1 MVLLVGGVILA
12 FFLKKSK
19 LKNGLYLQIYESY
32 YNPDKKETSHRSHKA
47 LGYAKRLVEGGIDDP
62 VSHFSAIVKQM
73 NAEVKRVKQE
83 ERDRQIS
90 QSPEKHLGYFLIKAV
105 FDGLGVSGFLDF
117 LQSIRGFRFN
127 ISELIEALVYSRM
140 IDPCSKSRT
149 HKEVIPS
156 LLGKYDF
163 SYGQILDGVEF
174 IGSEYEKV
182 IEIFNHQLSQKF
194 PHDTSSTFFDGTNFY
209 FEIDKEDDL
218 RRKGPSK
225 ENRKDPIV
233 GMGLLLD
240 ARQIPIGMKLYP
252 GNQSEM
258 PVIREVFQ
266 NLKNRNNIKGRTI
279 QVADKGL
286 NCAKNILEARKNG
299 DGYIFSKSV
308 KKLPATE
315 KTWVMLT
322 DGFRDVLDKEKNLLY
337 RIKECVDKFPYA
349 YEDESG
355 KKTTVMLTEK
365 RVVVFSPKLA
375 KKKRLEINRMVEK
388 AKLLKAYRAKK
399 EEFGEC
405 GKYVT
410 FTTTDKKG
418 NSTDGKVTVTLNRTA
433 IDEDLKL
440 AGYNLFVT
448 SETKMTPDE
457 IYSTYRNLWRIEESF
472 KIMKSY
478 LDARPVFLQK
488 TNSIYGH
495 FLICYLSVLMLRVLQ
510 FHVFD
515 NKFCTERF
523 IEFVEK
529 FRLVEVAP
537 NKYINISPASDFIT
551 ELSDKLALPLT
562 SFYLD
567 SHQIEKVL
575 KLMF

>member
-1 MVLLVGGVILA
+1 MA
-12 FFLKKSK
+12 FFLKKSN
-19 LKNGLYLQIYESY
+19 LKNGLYLQIYESF
-32 YNPDKKETSHRSHKA
+32 YNPDKKGTSHRSHKS
-47 LGYAKRLVEGGIDDP
+47 LGYAKSLVEKGINDP
-62 VSHFSAIVKQM
+62 VAHFSAIVQQM
-73 NAEVKRVKQE
+73 NADVKRAKQE

-90 QSPEKHLGYFLIKAV
+90 QSPEKHLGYFLVKAV
-105 FDGLGVSGFLDF
+105 FDGLGVSRFLDL
-117 LQSIRGFRFN
+117 LQSIRGFRFS
-127 ISELIEALVYSRM
+127 ISELIEALVYSR
-140 IDPCSKSRT
+140 IIEPCSKSKT

-156 LLGKYDF
+156 LFGKYDF
-163 SYGQILDGVEF
+163 SYDQVLDGVEF

-182 IEIFNHQLSQKF
+182 IEIFNHQLNLKF
-194 PHDTSSTFFDGTNFY
+194 PQDTSITYFDGTNFY

-218 RRKGPSK
+218 RKKGPSK

-258 PVIREVFQ
+258 PVIREAIQ
-266 NLKNRNNIKGRTI
+266 DLKNRNNIKGRTI

-315 KTWVMLT
+315 KTWVMLSE
-322 DGFRDVLDKEKNLLY
+322 GFRDVLDNDKNLLY
-337 RIKECVDKFPYA
+337 KTKECVDKFPYV
-349 YEDESG
+349 YQDEDG
-355 KKTTVMLTEK
+355 KKTSVMLTEK

-375 KKKRLEINRMVEK
+375 KKKRLEILRMVEK
-388 AKLLKAYRAKK
+388 AKTLRAYKAKK
-399 EEFGEC
+399 DEFGEC
-405 GKYVT
+405 VKYVT

-418 NSTDGKVTVTLNRTA
+418 NSMDGKVTVALNRAA

-448 SETKMTPDE
+448 SETKMTSDE
-457 IYSTYRNLWRIEESF
+457 VYSTYLNLWRIEESF
-472 KIMKSY
+472 RIMKSY
-478 LDARPVFLQK
+478 LDARPAYLQK
-488 TNSIYGH
+488 PNSIYGH
-495 FLICYLSVLMLRVLQ
+495 FLICYLSVLLLRILQ
-510 FHVFD
+510 FYVFD
-515 NKFCTERF
+515 NKYCTERF
-523 IEFVEK
+523 IEFTK
-529 FRLVEVAP
+529 NFRIVEVSP
-537 NKYINISPASDFIT
+537 NKYINFTPSSDFIS
-551 ELSDKLALPLT
+551 ELSDVLNLPLN

-567 SHQIEKVL
+567 SSLIEKVL